1 MYTKS
6 LLEISMIN
14 YSEFDILFTIG
25 KENINNFQLKKYCN
39 INETI
44 QWALFSRDENNKKI
58 ISDTKYSYDITY
70 IGMNFTRN
78 VFISNEVINSYYE
91 ALRWLR
97 DYSDKTK
104 LQYLHKAS

>member
-25 KENINNFQLKKYCN
+25 KENITISLIKKYCN
-39 INETI
+39 INGDYSNG
-44 QWALFSRDENNKKI
+44 LFLSRDERNNKKKI

-70 IGMNFTRN
+70 IG
-78 VFISNEVINSYYE
+78 
-91 ALRWLR
+91 
-97 DYSDKTK
+97 
-104 LQYLHKAS
+104 